1 MNMWE
6 VLPGLYPMLVPM
18 SAIIGGIVFAI
29 ARSEHKTRI
38 ENARGPDD
46 RLSRLT
52 EEQIALN
59 RQLYARLE
67 TIEQRLAGV
76 EKLLKEIPQ

>member
-6 VLPGLYPMLVPM
+6 ILPSLTPMLVPM
-18 SAIIGGIVFAI
+18 SAIIGGVVYMIM
-29 ARSEHKTRI
+29 RSEHKTRI
-38 ENARGPDD
+38 EIARGPDD
-46 RLSRLT
+46 KLNRLT
-52 EEQIALN
+52 EENIAIN